1 MDGVAMTHG
10 QSGDSENVSHEA
22 RLLDLNWKHN
32 YTTNGGIRKTFR
44 KIVNESRLWC
54 RVRAMQIHSKKAKKS
69 CLSHTHN
76 WIADELGVRS
86 SSKETWK
93 RLPMAKQIEVS

>member
-54 RVRAMQIHSKKAKKS
+54 RVRAMQIHSKKVEICAWVI
-69 CLSHTHN
+69 HT
-76 WIADELGVRS
+76 IELLMS
-86 SSKETWK
+86 WASEAPPKTC
-93 RLPMAKQIEVS
+93 